1 MRVIIDRFE
10 GNYAIVEMNIGNMC
24 VIPRKL
30 IPDAKENDVIDI
42 DINEEETIKRKEE
55 ISELSKKVFEE

>member
-10 GNYAIVEMNIGNMC
+10 GNYAIVEMDIGNMC

-42 DINEEETIKRKEE
+42 EINELETLKRKDE
-55 ISELSKKVFEE
+55 INKFSDEVFEE

>member
-1 MRVIIDRFE
+1 MRVIVDRFE
-10 GNYAIVEMNIGNMC
+10 GNYAIVEMDIGNMC

-30 IPDAKENDVIDI
+30 IADAKENDVIDI

-55 ISELSKKVFEE
+55 IKKLSEEVFEE